1 MPKGNLNGKTPIKWG
16 YLKGCDKMIYELER
30 SQFHRCSDIVN
41 RGVNI
46 EEKAIVAGTN
56 PGRIFVD
63 NIEIPSSAM
72 IWKGNLDGFIFIGDS
87 KNDLFNKEIK
97 KYIDEVITI
106 QAKELG
112 LEWFECIGNHP
123 SWYITFQEIFS
134 DRELGSWDQNVYTL
148 SSREYKP
155 EGIHSLDHGF
165 ASERVTKSML
175 ESNRILNQEFLK
187 SKISEF
193 WESEDDFF
201 KKGIGF
207 GILHKNEIVSLCI
220 TGFRYKEIHEIDI
233 ETIESFQGKKLAQN
247 VVHSFIEYCLSN
259 GFAPYWDC
267 MEVNY
272 PSNAVAQK
280 VGFKRE
286 FSFKGY
292 EFKL

>member
-1 MPKGNLNGKTPIKWG
+1 
-16 YLKGCDKMIYELER
+16 MIYELER

-63 NIEIPSSAM
+63 NIEKPRSAM
-72 IWKGNLDGFIFIGDS
+72 IWLGNLDGFIFIGDS

-97 KYIDEVITI
+97 KYIDEVITV

-112 LEWFECIGNHP
+112 LEWFECIGNHS
-123 SWYITFQEIFS
+123 SWYITFEEIFS

-148 SSREYKP
+148 SSREYKT
-155 EGIHSLDHGF
+155 EGRHNLDHSF
-165 ASERVTKSML
+165 VIKRVTRDML
-175 ESNRILNQEFLK
+175 ESDTILNQEFLK
-187 SKISEF
+187 SKILKF
-193 WESEDDFF
+193 WESENDFF
-201 KKGIGF
+201 ENGIGF
-207 GILHKNEIVSLCI
+207 CVLHKNEIASLCI
-220 TGFRYKEIHEIDI
+220 TGFRYNEIHGIDI

-247 VVHSFIEYCLSN
+247 VVHSFVEHCFSN
-259 GFAPYWDC
+259 GFTPYWDC

-272 PSNAVAQK
+272 PSNAVAQQ